1 MVLVQIFSCAC
12 GGIANIVTDGMEEAF
27 FGNCICI
34 EPLEFSLDMEF
45 DTQGNG
51 GQVIPG
57 EMLMEVV
64 EEDDVLDSGVEGDDE
79 AEVELEEGC
88 MDPDEVEESN

>member
-34 EPLEFSLDMEF
+34 VPLEFSLDMEF

-57 EMLMEVV
+57 EMLMDVV
-64 EEDDVLDSGVEGDDE
+64 EEDDILDSGVEDDQD
-79 AEVELEEGC
+79 VELEEGC
-88 MDPDEVEESN
+88 VDPDEAEESSV